1 MSEDQER
8 VRARLAASRRRLLE
22 GVGLGGLTV
31 GAAGLLAACSSSA
44 KSRTG
49 SQAVGDY
56 PSTPKWKW
64 VFVNH
69 LTSSSFFRATRY
81 GIQDATTITNCTY
94 LWTGSATSDVSE
106 MVSAMDAAIS
116 SGADGIAVSLVHG
129 KAFNGTTEKALAK
142 GIPVVSYNADAP
154 ENDRLAYIGQD
165 LFLSGQEMG
174 KRIVS
179 SVPSGKVAI
188 FIAIPGSYTL
198 QRRMDGAM
206 QAIKAS
212 GAPIKA
218 TMIGTG
224 TDLNAE
230 QAKIDAYYQ
239 GNEDVKGM
247 FAVDPGST
255 QGLGLVMKKY
265 SLQGRV
271 HGGGYDVMPTTLQL
285 IKAGVLDFTIDQ
297 MPYYQGWIPAM
308 YLYMYKLSGTLL
320 APADTDTGLKFV
332 TKDTVDPYLGMPNRY
347 EGSSPSQQY
356 LQS

>member
-1 MSEDQER
+1 MSDDQER
-8 VRARLAASRRRLLE
+8 VRARLDVSRRRLIE
-22 GVGLGGLTV
+22 AAGLGGLTV
-31 GAAGLLAACSSSA
+31 GAAGLLAANSSSA
-44 KSRTG
+44 ASGTG
-49 SQAVGDY
+49 SVAVGDY

-69 LTSSSFFRATRY
+69 LTSSALFRATRF

-94 LWTGSATSDVSE
+94 QWTGSAISDVSQ
-106 MVSAMDAAIS
+106 MVDAMDTAIS

-129 KAFNGTTEKALAK
+129 KAFNEPTKKALAK

-179 SVPSGKVAI
+179 LVPSGKVAI
-188 FIAIPGSYTL
+188 FIAIPGSYPM

-206 QAIKAS
+206 QAIKDS

-218 TMIGTG
+218 TAIGTG
-224 TDLNAE
+224 TGLSAE
-230 QAKIDAYYQ
+230 QAKIDAYWQ
-239 GNEDVKGM
+239 DNEDAKGM

-271 HGGGYDVMPTTLQL
+271 RGGGYDLMPTTLQL

-320 APADTDTGLKFV
+320 APSDTDTGLKFV
-332 TKDTVDPYLGMPNRY
+332 TKDTVDPYLGMSNRY
-347 EGSSPSQQY
+347 EGTSPSQQY
-356 LQS
+356 VDS